1 MGIISANDEG
11 KTQGRNMVGKRKHS
25 RYVVVGMGISAKT
38 THKTEVEILDISI
51 GGCSVRGTRRFCMN
65 GEYIFKF
72 ELSDRVIS
80 MKGSIVW
87 EKMTGVK
94 KISEEEAMPVYT
106 AGIQFKD
113 VLSEKA
119 LELKGFIADKLKE
132 YRLGSVRI
140 KLHTPEK
147 TVLNYLETCVVKDIS
162 LGGMR
167 IEAEQEAL
175 AETVFLL
182 ELVFAENEHLIN
194 CKGRVAFCL
203 ETPEKTQQRYSVGV
217 EFIDMGAQDTLRLGK
232 FIESLPTDIGAM

>member
-1 MGIISANDEG
+1 
-11 KTQGRNMVGKRKHS
+11 MVGKRKHS
-25 RYVVVGMGISAKT
+25 RYVVVGMGVFAKT

-51 GGCSVRGTRRFCMN
+51 GGCSVRGTRRFYMN
-65 GEYIFKF
+65 GEYVFRF

-113 VLSEKA
+113 VLTEKT

-147 TVLNYLETCVVKDIS
+147 TVLNYMETCVVKDIS
-162 LGGMR
+162 LGGIQ

-175 AETVFLL
+175 VETVFSL
-182 ELVFAENEHLIN
+182 ELALTEDERPIQ
-194 CKGRVAFCL
+194 CKGRVAFCN
-203 ETPEKTQQRYSVGV
+203 ETPEKTRQRYSVGV
-217 EFIDMGAQDTLRLGK
+217 EFMDMGGEDTFRLGE
-232 FIESLPTDIGAM
+232 FIESLPTDIGAL

>member
-1 MGIISANDEG
+1 
-11 KTQGRNMVGKRKHS
+11 MVGKRKHS
-25 RYVVVGMGISAKT
+25 RYVVVGMGVFAKT

-65 GEYIFKF
+65 GEYVFRF

-113 VLSEKA
+113 VLTEKT

-147 TVLNYLETCVVKDIS
+147 TVLNYMKTCVVKDIS
-162 LGGMR
+162 LGGIQ

-175 AETVFLL
+175 VETVFSL
-182 ELVFAENEHLIN
+182 ELALTEDERPIQ
-194 CKGRVAFCL
+194 CKGRVAFCN
-203 ETPEKTQQRYSVGV
+203 ETPEKTRQRYSVGV
-217 EFIDMGAQDTLRLGK
+217 EFMDMGGEDTFRLGE
-232 FIESLPTDIGAM
+232 FIESLPTDIGAL